1 MDRYSAIRTAGSISA
16 VTSSGLTRLPRHQR
30 REQLLEAAGDV
41 FASRGY
47 HATSMDD
54 LAEAAQVS
62 KPVLYQHFASKLELY
77 LALLDRTC
85 DELVTVMEQALD
97 STEDNAERVVATMTA
112 FYDLVSS
119 QRAAFRLIFESDV
132 GDAAV
137 QDRIWRVHNTL
148 ADRIARVIAD
158 DTGLGWEQSK
168 LLGFSLVGIG
178 TVSARYWVTAGRP
191 VPVEEA
197 SQLVSNLAWRG
208 ISGYPRT
215 DEPDHHSRHPDTQS

>member
-1 MDRYSAIRTAGSISA
+1 MDTYSAIRTAGSISA
-16 VTSSGLTRLPRHQR
+16 VTSSGLTRLPREQR
-30 REQLLEAAGDV
+30 RAQLLAAASDM
-41 FASRGY
+41 FATRGY

-77 LALLDRTC
+77 LALLDSTC
-85 DELVTVMEQALD
+85 DELVAVMGRALD

-132 GDAAV
+132 GEAAV
-137 QDRIWRVHNTL
+137 EDRIWRVHNTL
-148 ADRIARVIAD
+148 ADRIAQVIAD

-168 LLGFSLVGIG
+168 LLGVSLVGIG
-178 TVSARYWVTAGRP
+178 TVSARYWITAGCP
-191 VPVEEA
+191 VPVAEA
-197 SQLVSNLAWRG
+197 SELVSNLAWRG
-208 ISGYPRT
+208 ISGYPRADGT
-215 DEPDHHSRHPDTQS
+215 DRYSRGPNEPA